1 MSEQYDPNSMSAIL
15 TRMEVQQ
22 LVNSERLVEI
32 QHNLA
37 KQEARIETLERF
49 RYWLLGAEGA
59 GSAGGA
65 AALSKIFG
73 G

>member
-22 LVNSERLVEI
+22 RVNSERLVEI

-49 RYWLLGAEGA
+49 RYWLLGAGGA
-59 GSAGGA
+59 GAAGGA

>member
-49 RYWLLGAEGA
+49 RYWLLGAVGA

>member
-22 LVNSERLVEI
+22 RVNSERLVEI

-49 RYWLLGAEGA
+49 RYWLLGAVA
-59 GSAGGA
+59 ARSAGGA

>member
-22 LVNSERLVEI
+22 RVNSERLVEI

-49 RYWLLGAEGA
+49 RYWLLGAVGA

>member
-22 LVNSERLVEI
+22 RVNSERLVEI

-37 KQEARIETLERF
+37 KQEARIETLERY
-49 RYWLLGAEGA
+49 RYCLLGAVGA

>member
-22 LVNSERLVEI
+22 RVNSERLVEI

-49 RYWLLGAEGA
+49 RYWLLGAVGA

-65 AALSKIFG
+65 AALS
-73 G
+73 